1 MNESIFYV
9 SFRWARA
16 DQVIAL
22 IEKGYWLW
30 RIDITDYYRNVE
42 VDPADWERQAFRFA
56 LTAGG
61 APEELWDT
69 RMAFGTRNSV
79 EIGHRLT
86 CSNLAVLESV
96 GVKNATGTLDDFFG
110 AEESRES
117 CQAAFE
123 LAVSSFGM
131 LGWPLQWGPN
141 KTSGPSQ
148 VAKWN
153 GFVWDTVKG
162 TVSIPLEK
170 ATEMSRLISD
180 ALDGGVGHAKK
191 ITLTKERFE
200 RLRGLL
206 VWAANVVWG
215 GRTYTSGLHNQ
226 TLPQRKEHTLRLSPE
241 ARADLEWWGP
251 GLAKFNGCAVRLG
264 AWRATVR
271 LCADAMGKGGI
282 GYFFD
287 EDHYAGFAPGDTSE
301 WEGYPTGTEQ
311 IDEDVAIMAWET
323 WAIYVAVRSHVGL
336 VRDANIAMWT
346 DNPVTARAVR
356 DLRHRN
362 PAVQAVV
369 ARIFWL
375 ATEYNFRFVRVEH
388 IPGRMNG
395 MADALSRNDRARFHR
410 LLEEWT
416 RRTAT
421 PSGEPRSER

>member
-1 MNESIFYV
+1 
-9 SFRWARA
+9 
-16 DQVIAL
+16 
-22 IEKGYWLW
+22 
-30 RIDITDYYRNVE
+30 
-42 VDPADWERQAFRFA
+42 
-56 LTAGG
+56 
-61 APEELWDT
+61 
-69 RMAFGTRNSV
+69 
-79 EIGHRLT
+79 
-86 CSNLAVLESV
+86 
-96 GVKNATGTLDDFFG
+96 
-110 AEESRES
+110 
-117 CQAAFE
+117 
-123 LAVSSFGM
+123 
-131 LGWPLQWGPN
+131 
-141 KTSGPSQ
+141 
-148 VAKWN
+148 
-153 GFVWDTVKG
+153 
-162 TVSIPLEK
+162 
-170 ATEMSRLISD
+170 
-180 ALDGGVGHAKK
+180 
-191 ITLTKERFE
+191 
-200 RLRGLL
+200 
-206 VWAANVVWG
+206 
-215 GRTYTSGLHNQ
+215 
-226 TLPQRKEHTLRLSPE
+226 
-241 ARADLEWWGP
+241 
-251 GLAKFNGCAVRLG
+251 
-264 AWRATVR
+264 
-271 LCADAMGKGGI
+271 MGKGGI

-421 PSGEPRSER
+421 PSGEPRLER